1 MIDLN
6 HIARYQE
13 NNRIEAKKAA
23 GGFPHSLWET
33 YSAFANTIGGLI
45 LLGVEEARDKTLR
58 VTGIPDGPGYVRLFW
73 QTVQDP
79 AKVSANILQP
89 QDVTLHTIAGKE
101 VLVISVPQAER
112 HQRPVYI
119 GDSPFTG
126 AYRRDGE
133 GDYHCSPDEV
143 RAMLRDRDDAPA
155 DLAVLESR
163 GPEVL
168 SGETLRQFRLC
179 MVMRQPDHPWN
190 TLPDDQ
196 FLPAA
201 GILGPGQGGKLHPT
215 LAGLLLLGKRKALRA
230 VFPAFRLEYRE
241 TDTGFCL
248 STLRPGPP
256 ENVFSFYT
264 MVSHRLT
271 AVSSLLAQDPGEGE
285 ALAGALR
292 EAVLNA
298 VLHADYFS
306 RGGLT
311 IQRTA
316 AELTVSNGGLLRVS
330 PEQARAGRAA
340 DPRNR
345 GLIQLFS
352 LVRLATGT
360 GRGLHGIYALWA
372 RRGWQTPTL
381 SQAFRTGVTQLS
393 LPLPP
398 QTFSSAE
405 LTQRQI
411 IAYLTD
417 HVTAGVKTLAQE
429 LGLPDGEV
437 QAGLDALLGRDLVV
451 RQGRSYRL
459 RA

>member
-1 MIDLN
+1 MTN
-6 HIARYQE
+6 
-13 NNRIEAKKAA
+13 
-23 GGFPHSLWET
+23 SC
-33 YSAFANTIGGLI
+33 
-45 LLGVEEARDKTLR
+45 LL
-58 VTGIPDGPGYVRLFW
+58 
-73 QTVQDP
+73 
-79 AKVSANILQP
+79 
-89 QDVTLHTIAGKE
+89 
-101 VLVISVPQAER
+101 
-112 HQRPVYI
+112 PV
-119 GDSPFTG
+119 F
-126 AYRRDGE
+126 
-133 GDYHCSPDEV
+133 
-143 RAMLRDRDDAPA
+143 
-155 DLAVLESR
+155 
-163 GPEVL
+163 
-168 SGETLRQFRLC
+168 
-179 MVMRQPDHPWN
+179 
-190 TLPDDQ
+190 
-196 FLPAA
+196 
-201 GILGPGQGGKLHPT
+201 LGPGQGGKLHPT

-264 MVSHRLT
+264 MVSRRLT
-271 AVSSLLAQDPGEGE
+271 AVSSLLAQDPGGGE

-330 PEQARAGRAA
+330 PEQAQAGRAA

-345 GLIQLFS
+345 GADPAVFPGPSGHGDGAGAPWDLCPLGPAG
-352 LVRLATGT
+352 LADAHPVPGVSH
-360 GRGLHGIYALWA
+360 RRDPAL
-372 RRGWQTPTL
+372 P
-381 SQAFRTGVTQLS
+381 S
-393 LPLPP
+393 LPP

-451 RQGRSYRL
+451 RQGEKLPSAGVIEERGYPFLPLPVLLKNQKPPCL
-459 RA
+459 RGGFFAVCPFCGSLGVGLSDP

>member
-190 TLPDDQ
+190 ALPDDQ

-201 GILGPGQGGKLHPT
+201 GILGPGRGENCT
-215 LAGLLLLGKRKALRA
+215 
-230 VFPAFRLEYRE
+230 
-241 TDTGFCL
+241 
-248 STLRPGPP
+248 PP
-256 ENVFSFYT
+256 WPDSCCWA
-264 MVSHRLT
+264 S
-271 AVSSLLAQDPGEGE
+271 
-285 ALAGALR
+285 
-292 EAVLNA
+292 
-298 VLHADYFS
+298 
-306 RGGLT
+306 
-311 IQRTA
+311 
-316 AELTVSNGGLLRVS
+316 
-330 PEQARAGRAA
+330 
-340 DPRNR
+340 
-345 GLIQLFS
+345 
-352 LVRLATGT
+352 
-360 GRGLHGIYALWA
+360 A
-372 RRGWQTPTL
+372 RRCGRFFPPFAWSIGRRTPDF
-381 SQAFRTGVTQLS
+381 AC
-393 LPLPP
+393 PP
-398 QTFSSAE
+398 FA
-405 LTQRQI
+405 R
-411 IAYLTD
+411 
-417 HVTAGVKTLAQE
+417 
-429 LGLPDGEV
+429 
-437 QAGLDALLGRDLVV
+437 GR
-451 RQGRSYRL
+451 RKMCSPFTPWSPGG
-459 RA
+459 

>member
-1 MIDLN
+1 M
-6 HIARYQE
+6 
-13 NNRIEAKKAA
+13 
-23 GGFPHSLWET
+23 
-33 YSAFANTIGGLI
+33 
-45 LLGVEEARDKTLR
+45 
-58 VTGIPDGPGYVRLFW
+58 
-73 QTVQDP
+73 
-79 AKVSANILQP
+79 
-89 QDVTLHTIAGKE
+89 
-101 VLVISVPQAER
+101 
-112 HQRPVYI
+112 
-119 GDSPFTG
+119 
-126 AYRRDGE
+126 
-133 GDYHCSPDEV
+133 
-143 RAMLRDRDDAPA
+143 
-155 DLAVLESR
+155 
-163 GPEVL
+163 
-168 SGETLRQFRLC
+168 
-179 MVMRQPDHPWN
+179 
-190 TLPDDQ
+190 
-196 FLPAA
+196 
-201 GILGPGQGGKLHPT
+201 
-215 LAGLLLLGKRKALRA
+215 
-230 VFPAFRLEYRE
+230 
-241 TDTGFCL
+241 
-248 STLRPGPP
+248 
-256 ENVFSFYT
+256 
-264 MVSHRLT
+264 
-271 AVSSLLAQDPGEGE
+271 
-285 ALAGALR
+285 AGALR

-330 PEQARAGRAA
+330 PEQAQAGRAA

-360 GRGLHGIYALWA
+360 GQGLHGIYALWA